1 MVNKPTHVQVR
12 GLSFDNLTVAET
24 IDILTT
30 RLENGTQTA
39 VFTPNAEIVQACIDD
54 PSLYPIV
61 GAADLL
67 LPDGIGVI
75 KAAKI
80 LGTPLKEKVA
90 GVVVGEKLVEA
101 MSHTPTHDASTHRL
115 FLLGG
120 KPGVAQIAAEKLTAK
135 YPGLVIAGVH
145 DGYFQKDGAENEAVL
160 EEIRQSGA
168 DVLYVC
174 LGAPTQEK
182 WIHANRA
189 ALPSVTLLLGL
200 GGSVDVYAGTVKRAP
215 KIFIK
220 LGLEWF
226 YRLCKEPRRIG
237 RMMNLPRFYFG
248 TILWKIR
255 GKK

>member
-1 MVNKPTHVQVR
+1 MQNVDAHVQVR
-12 GLSFDNLTVAET
+12 GLSFNNLTVAET
-24 IDILTT
+24 IETLTN
-30 RLENGTQTA
+30 RLESGTQTA
-39 VFTPNAEIVQACIDD
+39 VFTPNAEIVQACIDE

-61 GAADLL
+61 GSADLL

-90 GVVVGEKLVEA
+90 GVVVGEKLIEEL
-101 MSHTPTHDASTHRL
+101 SHRQNHSL

-120 KPGVAQIAAEKLTAK
+120 KPGVAQIAADNMIKK
-135 YPGLVIAGVH
+135 YPGLTIAGLH
-145 DGYFQKDGAENEAVL
+145 DGYFQKEGAENEAVL

-182 WIHANRA
+182 WIYANRA
-189 ALPSVTLLLGL
+189 ALPKVTLLLGL

-226 YRLCKEPRRIG
+226 YRLCMEPKRIG

-248 TILWKIR
+248 TWVYKIK

>member
-1 MVNKPTHVQVR
+1 MQNVDAHVQVR
-12 GLSFDNLTVAET
+12 GLSFNNLTVAET
-24 IDILTT
+24 IETLTN
-30 RLENGTQTA
+30 RLESGTQTA
-39 VFTPNAEIVQACIDD
+39 VFTPNAEIVQACIDE
-54 PSLYPIV
+54 PSLYPVV
-61 GAADLL
+61 GSADLL
-67 LPDGIGVI
+67 VPDGIGVI

-90 GVVVGEKLVEA
+90 GVVIGEKLIEEL
-101 MSHTPTHDASTHRL
+101 SHRQNHSL

-120 KPGVAQIAAEKLTAK
+120 RPGVAQIAAENMTKK
-135 YPGLVIAGVH
+135 YPGLTIAGLH

-182 WIHANRA
+182 WIYANRA
-189 ALPSVTLLLGL
+189 ALPKVTLLLGL

-226 YRLCKEPRRIG
+226 YRLCKEPKRIG

-255 GKK
+255 NKK

>member
-1 MVNKPTHVQVR
+1 MQNVDAHVQVR
-12 GLSFDNLTVAET
+12 GLSFNNLTVAET
-24 IDILTT
+24 IETLTD
-30 RLENGTQTA
+30 RLESGTQTA

-61 GAADLL
+61 GSADLL
-67 LPDGIGVI
+67 VPDGIGVI

-90 GVVVGEKLVEA
+90 GVVVGEKLIEEL
-101 MSHTPTHDASTHRL
+101 SHRQNHSL

-120 KPGVAQIAAEKLTAK
+120 KPGVAQIAADNMIKK
-135 YPGLVIAGVH
+135 YPGLTIAGLH
-145 DGYFQKDGAENEAVL
+145 DGYFQKEGAENEAVL
-160 EEIRQSGA
+160 EKIRQSGA

-182 WIHANRA
+182 WIYANRA
-189 ALPSVTLLLGL
+189 ALPKVTLLLGL

-215 KIFIK
+215 QIFIK

-226 YRLCKEPRRIG
+226 YRLCKEPKRIG

-248 TILWKIR
+248 TWVYKIK

>member
-1 MVNKPTHVQVR
+1 MQNVDAHVQVR
-12 GLSFDNLTVAET
+12 GLSFNNLTVAET
-24 IDILTT
+24 IETLTN
-30 RLENGTQTA
+30 RLESGTQTA
-39 VFTPNAEIVQACIDD
+39 VFTPNAEIVQACIDE

-61 GAADLL
+61 GSADLL

-90 GVVVGEKLVEA
+90 GVVVGEKLIEEL
-101 MSHTPTHDASTHRL
+101 SHRQNHSL

-120 KPGVAQIAAEKLTAK
+120 KPGVAQIAAENMTKK
-135 YPGLVIAGVH
+135 YPGLTIAGLH
-145 DGYFQKDGAENEAVL
+145 DGYFQKEGAENEAVL

-182 WIHANRA
+182 WIYANRA
-189 ALPSVTLLLGL
+189 ALPKVTLLLGL

-226 YRLCKEPRRIG
+226 YRLCKEPKRIG

-248 TILWKIR
+248 TWVYKIK

>member
-1 MVNKPTHVQVR
+1 MQNVDTHVQVR
-12 GLSFDNLTVAET
+12 GLRFDNLTVAET
-24 IDILTT
+24 MACLSE
-30 RLENGTQTA
+30 RLENGIQTA

-54 PSLYPIV
+54 PSLYPVI
-61 GAADLL
+61 GSADLL
-67 LPDGIGVI
+67 VPDGIGVI

-90 GVVVGEKLVEA
+90 GVVVGEKLVE
-101 MSHTPTHDASTHRL
+101 MLSHAPAHKL

-135 YPGLVIAGVH
+135 YPGLVIAGLH
-145 DGYFQKDGAENEAVL
+145 DGYFQKEGAENEAVL
-160 EEIRQSGA
+160 AEIRQSGA

-174 LGAPTQEK
+174 LGAPAQEK
-182 WIHANRA
+182 WIYTNRA
-189 ALPSVTLLLGL
+189 ALPEVTLLLGL

-248 TILWKIR
+248 TWLYKLR
-255 GKK
+255 GNKEK

>member
-1 MVNKPTHVQVR
+1 MQNVDAHVQVR
-12 GLSFDNLTVAET
+12 GLSFNNLTVAET
-24 IDILTT
+24 IETLTN
-30 RLENGTQTA
+30 RLESGTQTA
-39 VFTPNAEIVQACIDD
+39 VFTPNAEIVQACIDE
-54 PSLYPIV
+54 PSLYPVV
-61 GAADLL
+61 GSADLL
-67 LPDGIGVI
+67 VPDGIGVI

-90 GVVVGEKLVEA
+90 GVVIGEKLIEEL
-101 MSHTPTHDASTHRL
+101 SHRQNHSL

-120 KPGVAQIAAEKLTAK
+120 KPGVAQIAAENMTKK
-135 YPGLVIAGVH
+135 YPGLTIAGLH

-182 WIHANRA
+182 WIYANRA
-189 ALPSVTLLLGL
+189 ALPKVTLLLGL

-226 YRLCKEPRRIG
+226 YRLCKEPKRIG

-255 GKK
+255 NKK

>member
-1 MVNKPTHVQVR
+1 MQNTDRVQVR
-12 GLSFDNLTVAET
+12 GLSFDNLTVDET
-24 IDILTT
+24 IDRLTE
-30 RLENGTQTA
+30 RLEHGTQTA

-61 GAADLL
+61 GSADLL
-67 LPDGIGVI
+67 VPDGIGVI

-90 GVVVGEKLVEA
+90 GVVVGERLIEEL
-101 MSHTPTHDASTHRL
+101 SHRQNHSL

-120 KPGVAQIAAEKLTAK
+120 KPGVAEIAATKLTEK
-135 YPGLVIAGVH
+135 YPGLRIAGLH
-145 DGYFQKDGAENEAVL
+145 DGYFRKDGDENEAVL
-160 EEIRQSGA
+160 QEIRESGA

-182 WIHANRA
+182 WIYANRS
-189 ALPSVTLLLGL
+189 ALPQVTLLLGL

-248 TILWKIR
+248 TILWKVR
-255 GKK
+255 NRK

>member
-1 MVNKPTHVQVR
+1 MQNTDRVQVR
-12 GLSFDNLTVAET
+12 GLTFDNLTISET
-24 IDILTT
+24 IDRLVE

-54 PSLYPIV
+54 PSLYPVV
-61 GAADLL
+61 GSADLL
-67 LPDGIGVI
+67 VPDGIGVI

-90 GVVVGEKLVEA
+90 GVVVGERLVEEL
-101 MSHTPTHDASTHRL
+101 SHRQNHSL

-120 KPGVAQIAAEKLTAK
+120 KPGVAEIAATKLSEK
-135 YPGLVIAGVH
+135 YPGLQIAGLH
-145 DGYFQKDGAENEAVL
+145 DGYFKKDGGENEAVL
-160 EEIRQSGA
+160 QEIRESGA

-182 WIHANRA
+182 WIYTNRS
-189 ALPSVTLLLGL
+189 ALPEVTLLLGL

-226 YRLCKEPRRIG
+226 YRLCKEPKRIG

-255 GKK
+255 SRK